1 MENHGTSE
9 FGLNVGDSDRNRNVL
24 RTVTYSSLLKVKA
37 NNNILFNLI
46 IIIMNSNCEIYF
58 SEVR

>member
-9 FGLNVGDSDRNRNVL
+9 FGLNVGDSDRNVR

-46 IIIMNSNCEIYF
+46 IIIMNSNCEIYL

>member
-9 FGLNVGDSDRNRNVL
+9 FGLNVGDSDRNVR